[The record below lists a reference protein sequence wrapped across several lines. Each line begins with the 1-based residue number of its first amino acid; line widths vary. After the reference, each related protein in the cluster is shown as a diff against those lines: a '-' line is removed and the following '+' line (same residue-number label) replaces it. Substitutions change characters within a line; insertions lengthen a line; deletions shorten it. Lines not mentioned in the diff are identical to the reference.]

1 MHQIVS
7 VIVPIYNVEKYLQ
20 RCIESLIHQTYYALQ
35 IILVN
40 DGSTDNSLAIAEQF
54 AALDKRIEIYSQSNL
69 GQAAA
74 RNNGLRYATGE
85 WISFVDA
92 DDFVETDCYAQL
104 MRKVIEQDVIH
115 FGFRRITQDNEIK
128 YERVPKYHYRY
139 TTPWSRLFRRQW
151 LMDNAIVFPTG
162 MYYEDIIFTMDIWLK
177 RPRQIIIPYVGY
189 NYVLN
194 PTSTTSISHIPDKKR
209 LYDIL
214 QKKLFQATSIKQKCI
229 ILYTI
234 IRLKLHFMRYD

>member
-1 MHQIVS
+1 MQQTIS
-7 VIVPIYNVEKYLQ
+7 VIVPIYNAEAYLAK
-20 RCIESLIHQTYYALQ
+20 CIESLIHQTYRALQ

-40 DGSTDNSLAIAEQF
+40 DGSTDRSQAIAEQY
-54 AALDKRIEIYSQSNL
+54 AAEDSRIEIHIQPNKGQS
-69 GQAAA
+69 AA
-74 RNNGLRYATGE
+74 RNHGLKHATGE

-92 DDFVETDCYAQL
+92 DDYLDSDFYAQL
-104 MRKVIEQDVIH
+104 IPNGAAQDIIH
-115 FGFRRITQDNEIK
+115 FGFRRVTPNGQLLYDCQ
-128 YERVPKYHYRY
+128 PKHHYRY
-139 TTPWSRLFRRQW
+139 TTPWSRIFRRQW
-151 LMDNAIVFPTG
+151 LLDNAIVFPTG

-214 QKKLFQATSIKQKCI
+214 QKKLFQASSIKQKCI